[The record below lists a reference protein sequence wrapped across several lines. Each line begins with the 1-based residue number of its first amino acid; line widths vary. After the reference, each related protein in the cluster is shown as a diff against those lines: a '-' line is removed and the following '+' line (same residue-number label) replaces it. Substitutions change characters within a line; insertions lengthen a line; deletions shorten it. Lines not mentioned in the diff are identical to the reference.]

1 MFCWFE
7 QVLVIDHADV
17 ISMQNWSHV
26 NSVVEQLNRIPSKQH
41 GTDIMRIRQ
50 WGEASWIIMERS
62 KGFSNW
68 IRFGEFGLR
77 CLLGGVEACCREDK
91 FGKVIKT
98 WEEEGRKFR
107 LELRANGAGRFILC
121 SVRDLEAKR
130 FSLVFPEGRG
140 LIGGWVLI
148 AEKLRSLGIHLLDEN
163 KAGVGL
169 VGAKE
174 GRRVEEKKKGE
185 ENTRSFVEVAK
196 AKAGRIGDAVWIQLG
211 GRALKGRDEQLGR
224 CLVGRWETEDKQ
236 CPNLDCLK
244 LWGRSLWN
252 LKGGVRFSYLGGT
265 YFLAEFELAEEA
277 ERVLR
282 RGNRRVQDKH
292 FQLERWGL
300 EAGCFRHGVHK
311 NLCWVRAVGLPLNF
325 WNQEVFRKLGDS
337 CGGLV
342 AVDEDTTNF
351 SQLQWARE
359 RLQGRDEG
367 CLASHVGSSVGP
379 SRVQGTMAAGE
390 VDSEEQVGADTVEY
404 GRGMAGGTEAGE
416 DVDGKGKG
424 AAEEVGFTSEGVG
437 LRGKGSGPKEYWAES
452 SKGGSLKKGGAQRD
466 CGQIVGREKALAQE
480 GFGVGL
486 SKKGCDPSLG
496 CSKEGGLRGL
506 GQGVAQM
513 GQDDGFM
520 KARAPAFQSSC
531 EELRLIEAIAG
542 AALWT
547 EGGGKT
553 GADEALLEEVSRYSL
568 PENCSLLSFGDRG
581 LLSSSSSFCGEKNED
596 VMAVRDLVAL
606 EGPYVVNEEG
616 RADPLRIIEVD
627 GREREISFDMEKNIK
642 GREGLIKMDV
652 MKLRVLSWN
661 VRGANDSEKRKVIKA
676 LIKSQKVDV
685 VCLQETKIQEMSR
698 MIVRSLGV
706 GRCLDWKV
714 LNSRGASG
722 GVLVFWD
729 KRVLQLLEAEV
740 GNFSV
745 SCRFKNWDFNVVRF
759 PVESSRGGRLSAS
772 MRRFSEIMED
782 LMLRDL
788 PLQGGSF
795 TWKGGLNNQSHS
807 RLDRF
812 LISNEWEDHFSGSVQ
827 YVLPKPTSDH
837 FPILLDGG
845 GVRSGPMPFRLRIC
859 AEGRGV
865 QRKNAGVLEFG
876 KVEVNKALALSQV
889 DFWDKMELS
898 RTLSVQEVDAKR
910 GAKEDFKKWAL
921 MEEISW
927 RQKSR
932 EVWLSEGDR
941 NNKFFHKMANA
952 HRRGTCWRPSL
963 RGLSFERLEA
973 VDAASLEE
981 PFSEQEVMEALKGFC
996 GDKAPGPDGFSMAF
1010 WQSSWEFVKEE
1021 EGRRFKGFRP
1031 ISLVGGLYKW
1041 LAKVLANR
1049 LKRVV
1054 GKVVSKA
1061 QNAFVQGRQI
1071 LDAVWWL
1078 MSHEEDGVGEKWIRW
1093 MKWCIST
1100 VSFSVLVNGSSSAF
1114 SSLLRKAVAGGFV
1127 SACKARSRG
1136 GEGVNV
1142 TSHLLFADDTLVFCG
1157 ASKVQLLHLNWILM
1171 WFEAMS
1177 GLRINLDKSA
1187 QYRSRAVWDGVEER
1201 MRKKLARWKSQ
1212 YISKGGRITLI
1223 RSTLANMPIYF
1234 MSMLSMPRK
1243 VRLRLERIQR
1253 EFLWG
1258 GGALERKIHLV
1269 KWELVCLEKDNGG
1282 LGVKSLSILNK
1293 ALLCK
1298 WSWRFAMERE
1308 AFWNQVIRGKYGE
1321 EQGGWS
1327 SKEARGETHGVDI
1340 WCGDEPLCVSF
1351 PSLFALAVSKD
1362 AWVKDVWRCN
1372 EGGGS
1377 WSPLFS
1383 RPFNDWEL
1391 EEVCSFFVAL
1401 NRKQIQQGVDDRVIW
1416 RETKCGMF
1424 SVKSL
1429 YKSLV
1434 SRHPISFPSS
1444 AIWKVT
1450 VQPKVSFF
1458 GWVATWGKALTL
1470 DQLQRRG
1477 WALANR
1483 CYLVKNMKNQLITFF
1498 FIVKRLE
1505 LFGCCSTQCSGCSG
1519 CCLPRLRR
1527 RFRGGMGLLWGRR
1540 GRVFGKQVLC
1550 AFFGRFGRQGTKLL

>member
-1 MFCWFE
+1 MVESKSFE
-7 QVLVIDHADV
+7 ILI
-17 ISMQNWSHV
+17 N
-26 NSVVEQLNRIPSKQH
+26 PSGGKLR
-41 GTDIMRIRQ
+41 G
-50 WGEASWIIMERS
+50 IIMERS

-224 CLVGRWETEDKQ
+224 CLMGRWETEDKQ

-351 SQLQWARE
+351 SQLQWARFLVKSDGKDLPGALNLVVGSLCFAIQLWWEVPPWVSVTVPAQGRE

-404 GRGMAGGTEAGE
+404 GRGMVGGTEAGE

-531 EELRLIEAIAG
+531 EELRLIEAIVG

-568 PENCSLLSFGDRG
+568 PENRSLLSFRDRG

-642 GREGLIKMDV
+642 G
-652 MKLRVLSWN
+652 
-661 VRGANDSEKRKVIKA
+661 
-676 LIKSQKVDV
+676 
-685 VCLQETKIQEMSR
+685 
-698 MIVRSLGV
+698 
-706 GRCLDWKV
+706 
-714 LNSRGASG
+714 
-722 GVLVFWD
+722 
-729 KRVLQLLEAEV
+729 
-740 GNFSV
+740 
-745 SCRFKNWDFNVVRF
+745 
-759 PVESSRGGRLSAS
+759 
-772 MRRFSEIMED
+772 
-782 LMLRDL
+782 
-788 PLQGGSF
+788 
-795 TWKGGLNNQSHS
+795 
-807 RLDRF
+807 
-812 LISNEWEDHFSGSVQ
+812 
-827 YVLPKPTSDH
+827 
-837 FPILLDGG
+837 
-845 GVRSGPMPFRLRIC
+845 
-859 AEGRGV
+859 
-865 QRKNAGVLEFG
+865 
-876 KVEVNKALALSQV
+876 
-889 DFWDKMELS
+889 
-898 RTLSVQEVDAKR
+898 
-910 GAKEDFKKWAL
+910 
-921 MEEISW
+921 
-927 RQKSR
+927 
-932 EVWLSEGDR
+932 
-941 NNKFFHKMANA
+941 
-952 HRRGTCWRPSL
+952 
-963 RGLSFERLEA
+963 
-973 VDAASLEE
+973 
-981 PFSEQEVMEALKGFC
+981 
-996 GDKAPGPDGFSMAF
+996 
-1010 WQSSWEFVKEE
+1010 
-1021 EGRRFKGFRP
+1021 
-1031 ISLVGGLYKW
+1031 
-1041 LAKVLANR
+1041 
-1049 LKRVV
+1049 
-1054 GKVVSKA
+1054 
-1061 QNAFVQGRQI
+1061 
-1071 LDAVWWL
+1071 
-1078 MSHEEDGVGEKWIRW
+1078 
-1093 MKWCIST
+1093 
-1100 VSFSVLVNGSSSAF
+1100 
-1114 SSLLRKAVAGGFV
+1114 
-1127 SACKARSRG
+1127 
-1136 GEGVNV
+1136 
-1142 TSHLLFADDTLVFCG
+1142 
-1157 ASKVQLLHLNWILM
+1157 
-1171 WFEAMS
+1171 
-1177 GLRINLDKSA
+1177 
-1187 QYRSRAVWDGVEER
+1187 
-1201 MRKKLARWKSQ
+1201 
-1212 YISKGGRITLI
+1212 SKGGEMTVEVTGRVSEEDN
-1223 RSTLANMPIYF
+1223 RSVLGSWMNGDFINLCKCLGMPTEGFEGEI
-1234 MSMLSMPRK
+1234 LLL
-1243 VRLRLERIQR
+1243 LRRME
-1253 EFLWG
+1253 
-1258 GGALERKIHLV
+1258 ERKIFKGGV
-1269 KWELVCLEKDNGG
+1269 AEKKRKGQK
-1282 LGVKSLSILNK
+1282 VSKS
-1293 ALLCK
+1293 
-1298 WSWRFAMERE
+1298 ERE
-1308 AFWNQVIRGKYGE
+1308 LKKLECSVNF
-1321 EQGGWS
+1321 
-1327 SKEARGETHGVDI
+1327 
-1340 WCGDEPLCVSF
+1340 CGT
-1351 PSLFALAVSKD
+1351 
-1362 AWVKDVWRCN
+1362 
-1372 EGGGS
+1372 
-1377 WSPLFS
+1377 
-1383 RPFNDWEL
+1383 
-1391 EEVCSFFVAL
+1391 
-1401 NRKQIQQGVDDRVIW
+1401 RK
-1416 RETKCGMF
+1416 
-1424 SVKSL
+1424 
-1429 YKSLV
+1429 
-1434 SRHPISFPSS
+1434 S
-1444 AIWKVT
+1444 A
-1450 VQPKVSFF
+1450 
-1458 GWVATWGKALTL
+1458 
-1470 DQLQRRG
+1470 
-1477 WALANR
+1477 
-1483 CYLVKNMKNQLITFF
+1483 
-1498 FIVKRLE
+1498 
-1505 LFGCCSTQCSGCSG
+1505 
-1519 CCLPRLRR
+1519 
-1527 RFRGGMGLLWGRR
+1527 GLL
-1540 GRVFGKQVLC
+1540 QI
-1550 AFFGRFGRQGTKLL
+1550 AN